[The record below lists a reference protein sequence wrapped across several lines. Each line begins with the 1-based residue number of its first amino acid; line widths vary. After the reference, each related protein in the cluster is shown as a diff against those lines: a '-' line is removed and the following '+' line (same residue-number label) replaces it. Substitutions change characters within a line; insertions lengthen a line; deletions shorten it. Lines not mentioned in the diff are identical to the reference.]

1 MANEANIKRIEEIKE
16 QVKALGEEAQRLA
29 DEEGVA
35 IDFSDTPFAHA
46 YGAGDLRYTPTT
58 PPTIHGG
65 IRLKRITKAN
75 SVAGSRLAL
84 TIAN

>member
-46 YGAGDLRYTPTT
+46 YGAGDLRYTPNNATHDT
-58 PPTIHGG
+58 WGYPIEEDYEGEQRG
-65 IRLKRITKAN
+65 WK
-75 SVAGSRLAL
+75 SSGSDYC
-84 TIAN
+84 